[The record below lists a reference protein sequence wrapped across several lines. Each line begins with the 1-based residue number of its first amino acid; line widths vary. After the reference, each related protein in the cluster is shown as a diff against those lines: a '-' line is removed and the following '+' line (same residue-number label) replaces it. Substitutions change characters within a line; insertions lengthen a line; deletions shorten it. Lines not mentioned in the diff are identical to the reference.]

1 MSETGLN
8 LTPQEQELM
17 NKLNAPAKRRG
28 RKPGSKNKKT
38 LRAEARQEPVVTE
51 MKDKLDLTLDHFQYH
66 ASPDEIQ
73 DWKEEKPLNSRVV
86 RNIKKK
92 YPGMRCRFV
101 SNFSLEKRGKGY
113 RGWQLFSDS
122 EHPNGVKVGND
133 LFLAMMPEEL
143 AQSYNDEMA
152 YRSTRELV
160 KIQEEMQETAIGS
173 GLTGKEME
181 AMGAPKGSMP
191 GLTVGDK
198 PRTKAVFGGKV
209 VYGGGYN
216 RSKRSVAREDFV
228 RRMEKERTAATRSYS
243 FAKGK

>member
-8 LTPQEQELM
+8 LTPQEQEL
-17 NKLNAPAKRRG
+17 PKRRG
-28 RKPGSKNKKT
+28 GRPKGSKNKRT
-38 LRAEARQEPVVTE
+38 VQAAPVVTKMNDE
-51 MKDKLDLTLDHFQYH
+51 FDRKLDHFQYH

-101 SNFSLEKRGKGY
+101 SNHSLEKRGKGY

-122 EHPNGVKVGND
+122 DHPNGVKVGND

-160 KIQEEMQETAIGS
+160 KIQEEMQDTAIGS

-198 PRTKAVFGGKV
+198 PRTKAVFGGKTI
-209 VYGGGYN
+209 YGGGYN
-216 RSKRSVAREDFV
+216 RSKRSIDREQFV
-228 RRMEKERTAATRSYS
+228 KRMEKERIASTRAYS

>member
-17 NKLNAPAKRRG
+17 DKLNAPAKRRG
-28 RKPGSKNKKT
+28 GRPKGSKNKKVE
-38 LRAEARQEPVVTE
+38 RVVTE
-51 MKDKLDLTLDHFQYH
+51 MKDPLDRKLDHFQYH

-73 DWKEEKPLNSRVV
+73 DWKDEKPLNSRVV
-86 RNIKKK
+86 RDIKKK

-101 SNFSLEKRGKGY
+101 SSFSMDKRGKGY
-113 RGWQLFSDS
+113 RGWQLFSDKS
-122 EHPNGVKVGND
+122 HPNGIKVGND

-160 KIQEEMQETAIGS
+160 KHTEQMQEMAIGS
-173 GLTGKEME
+173 GMSGKEME
-181 AMGAPKGSMP
+181 RLGAPKDSQP
-191 GLTVGDK
+191 GMTVGDK
-198 PRTKAVFGGKV
+198 PRTKTQFGGRTI
-209 VYGGGYN
+209 YGGGYN
-216 RSKRSVAREDFV
+216 RTKRSLNREQFV
-228 RRMEKERTAATRSYS
+228 KRMEKERTASTRAYS